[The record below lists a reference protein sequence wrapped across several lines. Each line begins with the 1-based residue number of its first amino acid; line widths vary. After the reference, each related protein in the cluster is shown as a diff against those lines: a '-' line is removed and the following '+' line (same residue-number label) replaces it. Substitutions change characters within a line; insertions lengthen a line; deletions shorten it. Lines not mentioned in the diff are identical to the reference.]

1 MESLISTKI
10 RDCYNFFQEELVASI
25 GRKLEILRAEHEAIK
40 DEMRLNH
47 DLGAEVTS
55 RVEAMARL
63 AESEKYKLHVEEI
76 DKITSL
82 LLGLSGRLARAE
94 NALTT
99 VDDNDLEEKVSC
111 TALENIV

>member
-1 MESLISTKI
+1 MT
-10 RDCYNFFQEELVASI
+10 SI
-25 GRKLEILRAEHEAIK
+25 GRKLEILRAEYEAIK
-40 DEMRLNH
+40 DEMKLNH

-94 NALTT
+94 NALMI
-99 VDDNDLEEKVSC
+99 VDDSEPEERVG
-111 TALENIV
+111 

>member
-1 MESLISTKI
+1 MS
-10 RDCYNFFQEELVASI
+10 SI
-25 GRKLEILRAEHEAIK
+25 GRKLEILRAEYEAIK
-40 DEMRLNH
+40 EEMKLNH

-94 NALTT
+94 NALM
-99 VDDNDLEEKVSC
+99 VVEDSDPEERVG
-111 TALENIV
+111 

>member
-1 MESLISTKI
+1 MT
-10 RDCYNFFQEELVASI
+10 SI
-25 GRKLEILRAEHEAIK
+25 GRKLEILRAEYEAIK
-40 DEMRLNH
+40 DEMKLNH

-94 NALTT
+94 NALMI
-99 VDDNDLEEKVSC
+99 VDDSDPEERVG
-111 TALENIV
+111 

>member
-1 MESLISTKI
+1 M
-10 RDCYNFFQEELVASI
+10 ASI
-25 GRKLEILRAEHEAIK
+25 GRKLEILRAEYEAIK
-40 DEMRLNH
+40 DEIRLNQ

-94 NALTT
+94 NALMM
-99 VDDNDLEEKVSC
+99 VDDADPEERVG
-111 TALENIV
+111 